1 MTMRLK
7 PTYQNHVKEWVK
19 GSIILYS
26 ILLAIYI
33 VDLIFKILMPQI
45 MDNSSDS
52 GLEFVPQMFVF
63 VSGIAMFKPDFKL
76 ALANGIS
83 RKTEFTAT
91 LLAAL
96 TVATAFT
103 VLSYFVGCLYNTIN
117 HYSSLFNMIYNDYN
131 FQNQGIYYLTEF
143 ILDTLTTLGFF
154 VTGYFIGSLYYRM
167 NKALKIIVS
176 VGVPVLFCIGLPT
189 LAGIFGNG
197 FIIVK
202 LIIMII
208 EFFKMVLQN
217 PYYSIIAIIVEI
229 IAAGVFAFLLMRR
242 APIKEQG

>member
-52 GLEFVPQMFVF
+52 GLEFVPLMFVF
-63 VSGIAMFKPDFKL
+63 GSGIAMIKPDSKL

-229 IAAGVFAFLLMRR
+229 IAAGAFAFLLMRR
-242 APIKEQG
+242 VPIKEQG

>member
-63 VSGIAMFKPDFKL
+63 VSGIAMFKPDLKL

-117 HYSSLFNMIYNDYN
+117 HYSSLFNMISSSLSSS
-131 FQNQGIYYLTEF
+131 GMCF
-143 ILDTLTTLGFF
+143 IQ
-154 VTGYFIGSLYYRM
+154 I
-167 NKALKIIVS
+167 
-176 VGVPVLFCIGLPT
+176 
-189 LAGIFGNG
+189 
-197 FIIVK
+197 
-202 LIIMII
+202 
-208 EFFKMVLQN
+208 
-217 PYYSIIAIIVEI
+217 
-229 IAAGVFAFLLMRR
+229 FLLRVSASTR
-242 APIKEQG
+242 APWVPGSQPIICMTDYTG